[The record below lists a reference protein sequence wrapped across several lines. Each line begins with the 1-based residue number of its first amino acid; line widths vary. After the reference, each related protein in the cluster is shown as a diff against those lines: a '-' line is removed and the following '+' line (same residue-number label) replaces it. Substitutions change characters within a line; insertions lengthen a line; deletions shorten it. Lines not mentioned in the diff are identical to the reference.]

1 MVHEII
7 ISKNR
12 IFAEVL
18 IIAFSILLIG
28 FSLGF
33 YFEYL
38 RVNDAVDESRTF
50 EIEALDLKLQAYYYQ
65 IMDKAS
71 CDEALK
77 QNLLYADDLY
87 NMGLVLDKYE
97 EANKISD
104 EILREKRK
112 YVLLKTE
119 LWLNSILLKEKCGG
133 ENKTFHTI
141 VYIYSNDKKDL
152 VKNGEQGAISNTLK
166 ELKEERGNEIIL
178 LPIAG
183 DLGLKAVDLQM
194 RIYNI
199 TYLPSIVI
207 DEKKVLEGFNSIDD
221 VEKYLD

>member
-1 MVHEII
+1 MVYEITKD
-7 ISKNR
+7 KNKVF
-12 IFAEVL
+12 IETLV
-18 IIAFSILLIG
+18 IAILILLIG

-38 RVNDAVDESRTF
+38 RVNNAVDESRTF
-50 EIEALDLKLQAYYYQ
+50 EIEALDLKLQNYYYQ

-77 QNLLYADDLY
+77 QNLLFADDLY
-87 NMGLVLDKYE
+87 NMGLTLDKYE

-119 LWLNSILLKEKCGG
+119 LWLNSILLKEKCKA
-133 ENKTFHTI
+133 ENEKFHTI
-141 VYIYSNDKKDL
+141 VYLYSNDKTDL
-152 VKNGEQGAISNTLK
+152 AKNGEQMVVSNTLK
-166 ELKEERGNEIIL
+166 ELKEKRGNDIIL

-183 DLGLKAVDLQM
+183 DLGLKSVDLQM
-194 RIYNI
+194 KIYNI
-199 TYLPSIVI
+199 TYLPSIII
-207 DEKKVLEGFNSIDD
+207 DEKTVLTSFNSVEDI
-221 VEKYLD
+221 EKYLN